1 MDGTPLVH
9 TLLINRQT
17 AMAELLLTLGAF
29 ISAKDTHGRT
39 CAHVVCAINDMCG
52 ARMLRRL
59 AASFEAVDAGGRTP
73 LLTTVWNGHMEMS
86 AFLLETVGGNR
97 DLVVLLLRMGAEPS
111 LKDLAGRTA
120 LDVATIYGHDAIKA
134 VLQVRSPICCL
145 SS

>member
-1 MDGTPLVH
+1 
-9 TLLINRQT
+9 
-17 AMAELLLTLGAF
+17 MAELLLTLGAF

-73 LLTTVWNGHMEMS
+73 LLTTVWNGHMEMAS
-86 AFLLETVGGNR
+86 YLLETVGGASALSVAAQQGNR

-120 LDVATIYGHDAIKA
+120 LDVATIYGHDTIKV
-134 VLQVRSPICCL
+134 VLQVRSPICCCL
-145 SS
+145 FS